1 MLWHD
6 ADQNDTPVDIREH
19 TQVQNNEFKV
29 NATVFKK
36 SVEDQV
42 ATVNAK

>member
-6 ADQNDTPVDIREH
+6 ADQNDTAVDIKEH
-19 TQVQNNEFKV
+19 TRVQNNEFKV
-29 NATVFKK
+29 NVTVFKK